1 MPHQVSYVNEATL
14 FQLSF
19 AFAEEISVPTIDTN
33 SNGPLE
39 ASYCHS
45 DGNKKWQG
53 KRCVERRRCLLRRD
67 DASAVAEIVMRGSG
81 GRRASKMKLFRW

>member
-1 MPHQVSYVNEATL
+1 MALVVTQQIMPHQVSYVNEATL

-45 DGNKKWQG
+45 DGNKKCFLQN
-53 KRCVERRRCLLRRD
+53 VLLLLTALHRFN
-67 DASAVAEIVMRGSG
+67 SMSFP
-81 GRRASKMKLFRW
+81 L